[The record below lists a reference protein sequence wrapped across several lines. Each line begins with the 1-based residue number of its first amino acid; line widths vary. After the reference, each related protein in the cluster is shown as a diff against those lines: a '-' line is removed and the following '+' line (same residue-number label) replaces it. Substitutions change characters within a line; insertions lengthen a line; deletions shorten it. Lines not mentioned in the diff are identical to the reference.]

1 MNVKV
6 RCVEY
11 STSGN
16 LFLFYEYTN
25 YDEGRTWPVKKTIL
39 SGLSA
44 YSSMTV
50 LPDGTIGI
58 VVEEGKWDDSLPG
71 ADGFKLWF
79 VRFTLS
85 WLMSEN

>member
-1 MNVKV
+1 M
-6 RCVEY
+6 
-11 STSGN
+11 
-16 LFLFYEYTN
+16 LF
-25 YDEGRTWPVKKTIL
+25 R
-39 SGLSA
+39 S
-44 YSSMTV
+44 V